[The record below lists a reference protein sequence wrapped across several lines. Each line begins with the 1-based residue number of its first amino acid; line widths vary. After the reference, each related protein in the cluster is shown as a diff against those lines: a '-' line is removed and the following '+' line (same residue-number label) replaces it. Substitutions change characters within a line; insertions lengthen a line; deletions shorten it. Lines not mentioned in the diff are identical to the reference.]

1 MMGWLH
7 KINQTQR
14 IWSARFGHYWIMRA
28 VQGHSA
34 HFTAHLEI
42 IVDWSKYL
50 EGTAQSHFKEV
61 ATLKFEFC
69 SFAQFAHLLP
79 FLSIYLRPF
88 VAGVKLFVFSSPRN
102 IELRDRFLFS
112 SGSIFFPSFFSIWKT
127 EVSIKTEGFG
137 GGQAIVAHLER
148 ITYIPSIYIVLRDW
162 YEVFSSTTE
171 REAPIWHFGYH
182 DFWGFFFKNRVIF

>member
-50 EGTAQSHFKEV
+50 EEV

-88 VAGVKLFVFSSPRN
+88 VASVKLFVFSEPRN
-102 IELRDRFLFS
+102 IESRDRFLFS
-112 SGSIFFPSFFSIWKT
+112 SGSIFFPSERQRCPLKPRDL
-127 EVSIKTEGFG
+127 
-137 GGQAIVAHLER
+137 VAARPL
-148 ITYIPSIYIVLRDW
+148 L
-162 YEVFSSTTE
+162 
-171 REAPIWHFGYH
+171 PIWRELH
-182 DFWGFFFKNRVIF
+182 IFRLLTNLTSL

>member
-14 IWSARFGHYWIMRA
+14 IWSARSGHYWIMRA

-61 ATLKFEFC
+61 ATLNFKLC

-88 VAGVKLFVFSSPRN
+88 VASVKLFVFSEPRN
-102 IELRDRFLFS
+102 IESRDRFLFS
-112 SGSIFFPSFFSIWKT
+112 SGSIFFPSERQRCPLKPRDL
-127 EVSIKTEGFG
+127 
-137 GGQAIVAHLER
+137 VAARPL
-148 ITYIPSIYIVLRDW
+148 L
-162 YEVFSSTTE
+162 
-171 REAPIWHFGYH
+171 PIWRELH
-182 DFWGFFFKNRVIF
+182 IFRLLTKTSL

>member
-14 IWSARFGHYWIMRA
+14 IWSARSGHYWIMRA

-61 ATLKFEFC
+61 ATLKFKLC

-79 FLSIYLRPF
+79 SFLSIYLRPF

-112 SGSIFFPSFFSIWKT
+112 SGSIFFPSFFPSERQRCPLKPRDL
-127 EVSIKTEGFG
+127 
-137 GGQAIVAHLER
+137 VAAKPL
-148 ITYIPSIYIVLRDW
+148 L
-162 YEVFSSTTE
+162 
-171 REAPIWHFGYH
+171 PIWRELH
-182 DFWGFFFKNRVIF
+182 IFRLFTSC